1 MKCPS
6 DWVAEAKT
14 VTGVSDADAA
24 VMEDPITGQTRV
36 ALHKDGV
43 ILALFFAA
51 LEPVQLSRRHA
62 VSLVGTDTAPMVA
75 LAGRSAADQPDPG
88 PTVCAC
94 FSVGLNTLREAVAN
108 GATTVEALGEV
119 TCAGTNCGSCKPE
132 LAALI
137 AKAQPAMAAE

>member
-1 MKCPS
+1 MTGIAES
-6 DWVAEAKT
+6 EVAILEDP
-14 VTGVSDADAA
+14 VTGLVR
-24 VMEDPITGQTRV
+24 I
-36 ALHKDGV
+36 ALYSGKV
-43 ILALFFAA
+43 LKALFFSA

-62 VSLVGTDTAPMVA
+62 ISLVGTETAPMTA

-94 FSVGLNTLREAVAN
+94 FSVGLNTLRDAVAN
-108 GATTVEALGEV
+108 GANTVEALGEV

-137 AKAQPAMAAE
+137 AKARPAMAAE